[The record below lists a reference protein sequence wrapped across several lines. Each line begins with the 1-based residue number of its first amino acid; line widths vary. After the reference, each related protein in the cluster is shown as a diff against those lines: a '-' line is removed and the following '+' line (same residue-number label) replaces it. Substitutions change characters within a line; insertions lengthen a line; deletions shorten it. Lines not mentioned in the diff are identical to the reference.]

1 MDSNSLSHTR
11 WNCKYHIVFAPKYRR
26 KVAYGKIKQDIA
38 NILSMLCKR
47 KSVKI
52 IEAEICP
59 DHVHMLVE
67 IPPSMSVSYFVGYLK
82 GKSTLMIFERH
93 ANLKYKYGNRH
104 FWCRGYYVDTVGKN
118 AKKIEEY
125 IANQLQEDLEYDQMT
140 LKEYIDPFT
149 GNVVNLRKLKKHLT
163 SSSKNVAPQLIIK
176 RIAGYIFMKNIL
188 KKIIVETKNLIQSES
203 FHQRHRLAKG
213 FSRQRKFSFTHVIYF
228 ILAREN
234 KSININLANLRKIF
248 PHLKIPYISK
258 QAVSKARQK
267 VSSNACLEL
276 CQTFSGLYYSEK
288 KTFSLWHGFHIYAVD
303 GSTIQIPISK
313 ENIRFWGS
321 NPNQYGI
328 EEPLASTSL
337 LYDVL
342 EGIIVDAYIGEYRLN
357 ERTAACKHID
367 FFTRLNVAGSHI
379 FLFDRGYP
387 SYDLFQKLICC
398 NLFFV
403 MRLSKSFKKLIH
415 TDNSDTSISYW
426 PKGKKTPLS
435 LRIIHL
441 TLPDGTTEYL
451 VTNITDLTFTL
462 DTFKELYFLRWGI
475 ESRYKELKISYKLE
489 SFSGY
494 KPEIIKQDF
503 YAAVFLSN
511 LSAVIK
517 NAADPKIKNHRKNK
531 HRYQANKNFIINQTK
546 TNILTLLTIHTK
558 KIITLIDDIVE
569 EAIRN
574 RSEIRPGRQFPRHK
588 KYTRRKYC
596 MNDKP
601 CI

>member
-1 MDSNSLSHTR
+1 
-11 WNCKYHIVFAPKYRR
+11 
-26 KVAYGKIKQDIA
+26 
-38 NILSMLCKR
+38 
-47 KSVKI
+47 
-52 IEAEICP
+52 
-59 DHVHMLVE
+59 
-67 IPPSMSVSYFVGYLK
+67 
-82 GKSTLMIFERH
+82 
-93 ANLKYKYGNRH
+93 
-104 FWCRGYYVDTVGKN
+104 
-118 AKKIEEY
+118 
-125 IANQLQEDLEYDQMT
+125 
-140 LKEYIDPFT
+140 
-149 GNVVNLRKLKKHLT
+149 
-163 SSSKNVAPQLIIK
+163 
-176 RIAGYIFMKNIL
+176 MKNIL
-188 KKIIVETKNLIQSES
+188 KKIIMETKNLIHSES
-203 FHQRHRLAKG
+203 FHQKHRLAKG

-367 FFTRLNVAGSHI
+367 FFTRLNVTGSHV

-415 TDNSDTSISYW
+415 TDNPDTSMSYC

-435 LRIIHL
+435 LRLIHL

-503 YAAVFLSN
+503 YATVFLSN
-511 LSAVIK
+511 LSAVVK
-517 NAADPKIKNHRKNK
+517 NAADSKIKNHRKNK

-558 KIITLIDDIVE
+558 KIITLIDEIVE